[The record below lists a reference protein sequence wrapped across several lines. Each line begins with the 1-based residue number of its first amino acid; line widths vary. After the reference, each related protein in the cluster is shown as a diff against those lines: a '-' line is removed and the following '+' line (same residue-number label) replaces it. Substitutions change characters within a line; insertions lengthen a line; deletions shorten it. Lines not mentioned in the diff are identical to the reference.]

1 MMTFPIYGLLFPIYI
16 YGKIKKMSQTT
27 NQTNY
32 IYIKLPLSQDSKFA
46 ETSWYS
52 GDSFSSR
59 PFTLPWPGLA
69 SC

>member
-1 MMTFPIYGLLFPIYI
+1 
-16 YGKIKKMSQTT
+16 MSQTT
-27 NQTNY
+27 YQTN
-32 IYIKLPLSQDSKFA
+32 YIKLPLLQDSKFA

-69 SC
+69 SY